1 MEFVVNAKV
10 SFINNLLPWNIYV
23 LNAQVH
29 CTDIQ
34 IASMS
39 LQMSDAKNV
48 IGTAIQ
54 VIISIN

>member
-1 MEFVVNAKV
+1 VNAKV